1 MQIRIAALEKEE
13 ELAKKKIDEAR
24 LKAIGMLQ
32 KQLQK
37 EENNKKLQEIK
48 TLELSK
54 AQAKIQAVK
63 NDEANARNMRMLIE
77 ERNKSIA
84 QLVKNE
90 NKYL

>member
-1 MQIRIAALEKEE
+1 MQIRIATLEKEE
-13 ELAKKKIDEAR
+13 VLAKKKIDEAR
-24 LKAIGMLQ
+24 VKAIGMLQ

-37 EENNKKLQEIK
+37 EENNKKIQELR

-63 NDEANARNMRMLIE
+63 NDEANAKNMRMLIE

-84 QLVKNE
+84 
-90 NKYL
+90 

>member
-1 MQIRIAALEKEE
+1 MQIRIATLEKEE
-13 ELAKKKIDEAR
+13 VLAKKKIDEAR
-24 LKAIGMLQ
+24 VKAIGMLQ

-37 EENNKKLQEIK
+37 EENNKKIQELR

-63 NDEANARNMRMLIE
+63 NDEANAKNMRILIE

-84 QLVKNE
+84 
-90 NKYL
+90 